1 MTTQSAEQRLRRE
14 EVMVGRRFERYRTP
28 LAIALAVCLIFA
40 LAALTSSSFVTKNN
54 LIAVL
59 RVASVTGIVAVCATS
74 ITLSGNF
81 FSVAMGQ
88 TAVLS
93 SVLFGV
99 VLRANGGFVLAVL
112 ATFGAAILV
121 GAIQGGIT
129 ELGGNPIVVTLGA
142 SSLLAGVSGAMT
154 GSAAVDTPPSSVVNF
169 IGSSSPLGI
178 PTQTWMFGIAIVVVT
193 VIARK
198 NRLGRETL
206 LTGANRATATGSGI
220 GVTNVTVAAFVS
232 AAVGAA
238 IVGIF
243 ETAQFSQ
250 ATTTGFT
257 TLDFDVIAAILVGGT
272 AAGGGEGSALRSAL
286 GGLFIAL
293 VSNYML
299 LLGWPQGT
307 ITTVEGALVLVAV
320 VTFHLL
326 RQRAER

>member
-1 MTTQSAEQRLRRE
+1 
-14 EVMVGRRFERYRTP
+14 
-28 LAIALAVCLIFA
+28 
-40 LAALTSSSFVTKNN
+40 
-54 LIAVL
+54 
-59 RVASVTGIVAVCATS
+59 
-74 ITLSGNF
+74 
-81 FSVAMGQ
+81 
-88 TAVLS
+88 
-93 SVLFGV
+93 
-99 VLRANGGFVLAVL
+99 
-112 ATFGAAILV
+112 
-121 GAIQGGIT
+121 
-129 ELGGNPIVVTLGA
+129 
-142 SSLLAGVSGAMT
+142 
-154 GSAAVDTPPSSVVNF
+154 
-169 IGSSSPLGI
+169 
-178 PTQTWMFGIAIVVVT
+178 VVT

-198 NRLGRETL
+198 NRLGRETM

-220 GVTNVTVAAFVS
+220 GVTGVTIAAFV
-232 AAVGAA
+232 AAAIGAA

-250 ATTTGFT
+250 ATTTTFT

-307 ITTVEGALVLVAV
+307 ITTVEGALVLIAV

>member
-1 MTTQSAEQRLRRE
+1 MTTQSAEPGLRRDD
-14 EVMVGRRFERYRTP
+14 VGAERWFERFRTP
-28 LAIALAVCLIFA
+28 LAIGLAVCAIFV
-40 LAALTSSSFVTKNN
+40 LAALTSNSFVTKNN

-81 FSVAMGQ
+81 FSVALGQ

-93 SVLFGV
+93 SRCLL
-99 VLRANGGFVLAVL
+99 VLRAHGGFR
-112 ATFGAAILV
+112 
-121 GAIQGGIT
+121 
-129 ELGGNPIVVTLGA
+129 
-142 SSLLAGVSGAMT
+142 AGCGRDLRRRDS
-154 GSAAVDTPPSSVVNF
+154 GSATRRDQWSSSQSDRRDARSLVAARRRLRSDDRLAVDTPPSNAVNF

-178 PTQTWMFGIAIVVVT
+178 STQTWMFGFAIVVVT

-220 GVTNVTVAAFVS
+220 GVSGVTIAAFV
-232 AAVGAA
+232 AAAIGAA

-250 ATTTGFT
+250 ATTTTFT

-299 LLGWPQGT
+299 LPWPQGT
-307 ITTVEGALVLVAV
+307 ITTVEGALVLIAV

-326 RQRAER
+326 RRRAER